1 MCAGH
6 NNLLLAAGGPVR
18 RRPIAHG
25 LVLRRARRRQQTM
38 ETAHK
43 FGPLTLICL
52 WCSSNSPRP
61 PPQSAGRKREGGR
74 GDFTLYRSA
83 ASDRAGYLGRRA
95 ERKL

>member
-61 PPQSAGRKREGGR
+61 PPPPNLLGEKEKAVVAIS
-74 GDFTLYRSA
+74 RSTA
-83 ASDRAGYLGRRA
+83 ALPRIGQAT
-95 ERKL
+95 